1 MRRTHKRRSYTLQS
15 LRLLS
20 LGCCTLLFP
29 RDPLCNSI
37 HPHRLF
43 ISTAHPLPNNTNNQ
57 QKKKKRKKCIDVII
71 GRRPRVDCVGARRQ
85 MSLLKVTHIIYRQ
98 GGERE
103 RERGQGGRK
112 ERRQPR
118 ERAGW
123 PVSRRCMYISPRSLV
138 SFFLFSSIFL
148 DLIPGNLL
156 YKMQ

>member
-103 RERGQGGRK
+103 RERPGRQ
-112 ERRQPR
+112 EGASTAEGTRWLACLP
-118 ERAGW
+118 
-123 PVSRRCMYISPRSLV
+123 PMYVHFSPFA
-138 SFFLFSSIFL
+138 SFFFSFLFHIS
-148 DLIPGNLL
+148 
-156 YKMQ
+156 